1 MKILFLTTAH
11 NSLSQRLLIEL
22 TDREHEVAVTLA
34 SSDEAM
40 LKGAAENEPELIIA
54 PMLKASIP
62 QAITDKHLCL
72 IVHPGIMGDRG
83 PSSLDWAIKNGETVW
98 GVSILQAYEEWDA
111 GPIFATREFKVPT
124 PAVPKSQLYRQEVT
138 EAAVEAVLE
147 ALEKLQNPRF
157 APRPLDYSH
166 PDVRGTWRAPMRQ
179 ADRAIDWS
187 RDATEAIV
195 AKINS
200 ADSAPGVLDHSF
212 GAAYYLYGAHVED
225 RLKGAP
231 GALLAQRDGA
241 ICVGTRDGAL
251 WITHMKLKDRV
262 DPKEA
267 GCGVADPGPG
277 CANCTLEIC
286 PAAQIKL
293 PATVALG
300 LRAANAPK
308 APLAVDAAPDYR
320 TFQEIRYVEDGSVG
334 RLHFDFS
341 NGAMSTD
348 QCYRLRD
355 AFLYARSR
363 PTKVIELLGG
373 ADFFSNGIHLNVIEA
388 AEDPALESWRNINA
402 IDDVV
407 LEILNTMSHL
417 VVAGVCGNAGAGG
430 AIMPLAADYVYARE
444 GVVFNPHYK
453 GMGGLYGSEYWTYTL
468 PRRVGAERALELTE
482 GLKPMGTREAKRI
495 GFIDDAF
502 GASVAEFQSCV
513 AERSAALAA
522 RADFWQLLRDKHERR
537 LADERAKPLAAYR
550 AEELARM
557 RENFWGP
564 DPAYHAAR
572 RRFVY
577 KGEPRRP
584 RETVAA
590 VAENARPGLLEQLVQ
605 RARAFKRREAS

>member
-22 TDREHEVAVTLA
+22 TDRGHDVAVTLA

-40 LKGAAENEPELIIA
+40 LKSAAETQPELIIA
-54 PMLKASIP
+54 PMLKVAIPKSI
-62 QAITDKHLCL
+62 TEKHLCL
-72 IVHPGIMGDRG
+72 IVHPEIMGDRG

-98 GVSILQAYEEWDA
+98 GVSILEAHEEFDA
-111 GPIFATREFKVPT
+111 GAIWARREFAVPA
-124 PAVPKSQLYRQEVT
+124 PAVSKSQLYRQEVT
-138 EAAVEAVLE
+138 EAAIAAVLE
-147 ALEKLQNPRF
+147 ALENIQTSGF
-157 APRPLDYSH
+157 APQPLDYSR
-166 PDVRGTWRAPMRQ
+166 PDVRGTLRPPMRQ
-179 ADRAIDWS
+179 ADRAITWS
-187 RDATEAIV
+187 WDATEAIV

-212 GAAYYLYGAHVED
+212 GAAFYLYGAHVED

-231 GALLAQRDGA
+231 GAILAQRDGA
-241 ICVGTRDGAL
+241 VCVGTKDGAV
-251 WITHMKLKDRV
+251 WITHMKAKDRV
-262 DPKEA
+262 DPKGA

-277 CANCTLEIC
+277 CANCVLEIC

-293 PATVALG
+293 PATIALG
-300 LRAANAPK
+300 RRAANAPK
-308 APLAVDAAPDYR
+308 EPLPIDAAPDYR
-320 TFQEIRYVEDGSVG
+320 TYQEIRYVEDGSVG

-341 NGAMSTD
+341 NGAMSTE

-355 AFLYARSR
+355 AFLYARGR

-373 ADFFSNGIHLNVIEA
+373 ADFYSNGIHLNVIEA
-388 AEDPALESWRNINA
+388 SDDPALESWRNINA

-502 GASVAEFQSCV
+502 GASVAEFQNLV
-513 AERSAALAA
+513 AQRSAALAA
-522 RADFWQLLRDKHERR
+522 RPDFWRLLREKHERR

-577 KGEPRRP
+577 KGEARRMSAMP
-584 RETVAA
+584 KDAALAPSHGLFDELRRRVRAFAGKAA
-590 VAENARPGLLEQLVQ
+590 V
-605 RARAFKRREAS
+605 

>member
-22 TDREHEVAVTLA
+22 TDRGHEVDVTLA

-40 LKGAAENEPELIIA
+40 LKGATENEPELIIA

-62 QAITDKHLCL
+62 KAITDKHLCL

-111 GPIFATREFKVPT
+111 GPIFATREFTVPA
-124 PAVPKSQLYRQEVT
+124 PAVSKSQLYRQEVT
-138 EAAVEAVLE
+138 EAAVAAVLE
-147 ALEKLQNPRF
+147 AIEKIQTPEF
-157 APRPLDYSH
+157 APQPLDYSR
-166 PDVRGTWRAPMRQ
+166 PDVRGTWRPPMRQ

-187 RDATEAIV
+187 RDTTETIV

-212 GAAYYLYGAHVED
+212 GAAFYLYGAHVED
-225 RLKGAP
+225 RLKGAA
-231 GALLAQRDGA
+231 GSILAQRDGA
-241 ICVGTRDGAL
+241 VCVGTRDGAV
-251 WITHMKLKDRV
+251 WITHMKAKDRV
-262 DPKEA
+262 GPKEA
-267 GCGVADPGPG
+267 SCGVADPGPG
-277 CANCTLEIC
+277 CANCVLEIC

-293 PATVALG
+293 PATMALG
-300 LRAANAPK
+300 RRAANAPK
-308 APLAVDAAPDYR
+308 SPLPIEAAPDYR
-320 TFQEIRYVEDGSVG
+320 TFQEVRYVEEGSVG
-334 RLHFDFS
+334 RLYFDFS
-341 NGAMSTD
+341 NGAMSTE

-388 AEDPALESWRNINA
+388 SEDPALESWRNINA
-402 IDDVV
+402 IDDIV

-430 AIMPLAADYVYARE
+430 AIMPLAADFVYARE

-453 GMGGLYGSEYWTYTL
+453 GMGGLYGSEYWTYVL
-468 PRRVGAERALELTE
+468 PRRVGAERAFELTE

-502 GASVAEFQSCV
+502 GTSVAEFQKCV

-522 RADFWQLLRDKHERR
+522 RADFWQLLRAKHDRR
-537 LADERAKPLAAYR
+537 LADERVKPLAAYR
-550 AEELARM
+550 AEELAQM

-577 KGEPRRP
+577 KGEPPRP
-584 RETVAA
+584 RERVTL
-590 VAENARPGLLEQLVQ
+590 VAENARPGLLEQFLQ
-605 RARAFKRREAS
+605 RARALTSRAAS

>member
-22 TDREHEVAVTLA
+22 TDRGHEVAVTLA

-40 LKGAAENEPELIIA
+40 LKGAEETKPELIIA
-54 PMLKASIP
+54 PMLKAAIP
-62 QAITDKHLCL
+62 KAITDKHLCL
-72 IVHPGIMGDRG
+72 IVHPGIVGDRG
-83 PSSLDWAIKNGETVW
+83 PSSLDWAIKNGESVW
-98 GVSILQAYEEWDA
+98 GVTILQADEDWDS
-111 GPIFATREFKVPT
+111 GPIFATREFPMPS
-124 PAVPKSQLYRQEVT
+124 PAVSKSQLYRQEVT
-138 EAAVEAVLE
+138 EAAIAAVLE
-147 ALEKLQNPRF
+147 TIEKLKTPGF
-157 APRPLDYSH
+157 APQPLDYSR
-166 PDVRGTWRAPMRQ
+166 PGVRGIWRSPMRQ
-179 ADRAIDWS
+179 ADRAVDWS
-187 RDATEAIV
+187 RDTTDAIV
-195 AKINS
+195 TKINC

-212 GAAYYLYGAHVED
+212 GAPDHLYGAHFED
-225 RLKGAP
+225 RLKGEP
-231 GALLAQRDGA
+231 GAIIAQRDGA
-241 ICVGTRDGAL
+241 VCIGTKDGAV
-251 WITHMKLKDRV
+251 WITHMKLKERL
-262 DPKEA
+262 DPQEA
-267 GCGVADPGPG
+267 GCGVTDPGLR

-293 PATVALG
+293 PAAVALG
-300 LRAANAPK
+300 RLAANAPK
-308 APLAVDAAPDYR
+308 SPLPIDAAPDHR
-320 TFQEIRYVEDGSVG
+320 TFQEIRYVEKGSVG
-334 RLHFDFS
+334 TLHFDFS

-355 AFLYARSR
+355 AFLHARSR

-417 VVAGVCGNAGAGG
+417 VVAGFRGNAGAGG
-430 AIMPLAADYVYARE
+430 TILPLAADYVYARD
-444 GVVFNPHYK
+444 GVVLNPHYK
-453 GMGGLYGSEYWTYTL
+453 GMGGLYGSEYWTYLL

-502 GASVAEFQSCV
+502 GASVAEFQSLV

-522 RADFWQLLRDKHERR
+522 REDFWQLLREKHERR
-537 LADERAKPLAAYR
+537 LADERVKPLAAYR
-550 AEELARM
+550 AEELAQM
-557 RENFWGP
+557 RENFWGA

-577 KGEPRRP
+577 KGEPKRQ
-584 RETVAA
+584 REPVKL
-590 VAENARPGLLEQLVQ
+590 VAENARPGLLEQLLG
-605 RARAFKRREAS
+605 RARAFTSRVAS

>member
-22 TDREHEVAVTLA
+22 TERGHEVAVTLA

-54 PMLKASIP
+54 PMLKAAIP
-62 QAITDKHLCL
+62 KVITDQHLCL
-72 IVHPGIMGDRG
+72 IVHPGIKGDRG
-83 PSSLDWAIKNGETVW
+83 PSSLDWAIKNGERVW
-98 GVSILQAYEEWDA
+98 GATVLEASDEWDA
-111 GPIFATREFKVPT
+111 GPIWATREFKMPT
-124 PAVPKSQLYRQEVT
+124 PAVSKSQLYRQEVT
-138 EAAVEAVLE
+138 EAAVAAVLE
-147 ALEKLQNPRF
+147 AVEKFRATGFTPEV
-157 APRPLDYSH
+157 LDYTR
-166 PDVRGTWRAPMRQ
+166 PDVRGTWRSPMRQ

-187 RDATEAIV
+187 QDSTEAIV
-195 AKINS
+195 TKINA
-200 ADSAPGVLDHSF
+200 ADSAPGVLDRSF
-212 GAAYYLYGAHVED
+212 GAEFYLYDAHVED

-231 GALLAQRDGA
+231 GAFLAQRNGA
-241 ICVGTRDGAL
+241 ICVGTKDGAV

-262 DPKEA
+262 DRNEA
-267 GCGVADPGPG
+267 GCGVPDPGPG
-277 CANCTLEIC
+277 CVNCALDIC

-293 PATVALG
+293 PATMALG
-300 LRAANAPK
+300 RRAANAPK
-308 APLAVDAAPDYR
+308 APLPIDAAPDYR

-334 RLHFDFS
+334 RLHFEFS
-341 NGAMSTD
+341 NGAMSTR
-348 QCYRLRD
+348 QCFRLRD

-363 PTKVIELLGG
+363 PTKIIELVGG

-388 AEDPALESWRNINA
+388 SDDPALESWRNIIA

-417 VVAGVCGNAGAGG
+417 VVAGFCGNAGAGG
-430 AIMPLAADYVYARE
+430 AILPLAADYVYARE

-453 GMGGLYGSEYWTYTL
+453 GMGGLYGSEYLTYLL

-482 GLKPMGTREAKRI
+482 CLKPMGTRDAKRI

-502 GASVAEFQSCV
+502 GASVAEFQKRL
-513 AERSAALAA
+513 AERSAALAT
-522 RADFWQLLRDKHERR
+522 RQDFWLMLRDKHERR
-537 LADERAKPLAAYR
+537 LADERVKPLAAYR
-550 AEELARM
+550 AEELAQM

-577 KGEPRRP
+577 KGEPRRI
-584 RETVAA
+584 A
-590 VAENARPGLLEQLVQ
+590 VKPLQSAVSPSPGLFGELRRRV
-605 RARAFKRREAS
+605 RAFAGRGAL

>member
-1 MKILFLTTAH
+1 MKA
-11 NSLSQRLLIEL
+11 
-22 TDREHEVAVTLA
+22 
-34 SSDEAM
+34 
-40 LKGAAENEPELIIA
+40 
-54 PMLKASIP
+54 
-62 QAITDKHLCL
+62 
-72 IVHPGIMGDRG
+72 
-83 PSSLDWAIKNGETVW
+83 
-98 GVSILQAYEEWDA
+98 
-111 GPIFATREFKVPT
+111 
-124 PAVPKSQLYRQEVT
+124 
-138 EAAVEAVLE
+138 
-147 ALEKLQNPRF
+147 
-157 APRPLDYSH
+157 
-166 PDVRGTWRAPMRQ
+166 
-179 ADRAIDWS
+179 
-187 RDATEAIV
+187 
-195 AKINS
+195 
-200 ADSAPGVLDHSF
+200 
-212 GAAYYLYGAHVED
+212 
-225 RLKGAP
+225 
-231 GALLAQRDGA
+231 
-241 ICVGTRDGAL
+241 
-251 WITHMKLKDRV
+251 KDRV

-277 CANCTLEIC
+277 CANCVLEIC

-293 PATVALG
+293 PATIALG
-300 LRAANAPK
+300 RRAANAPK
-308 APLAVDAAPDYR
+308 EPLPIDAAPDYR

-341 NGAMSTD
+341 NGAMSTE

-373 ADFFSNGIHLNVIEA
+373 ADFYSNGIHLNVIEA
-388 AEDPALESWRNINA
+388 SDDPALESWRNINA

-417 VVAGVCGNAGAGG
+417 VVVGVCGNAGAGG

-482 GLKPMGTREAKRI
+482 GLRPMGTREAKRI

-502 GASVAEFQSCV
+502 GASVAEFQKYV
-513 AERSAALAA
+513 AEKSAALAA
-522 RADFWQLLRDKHERR
+522 RSDFWQLLRDKHERR

-577 KGEPRRP
+577 KGEPLRQ
-584 RETVAA
+584 RETITL
-590 VAENARPGLLEQLVQ
+590 VAENARPSLLEQLMQ
-605 RARAFKRREAS
+605 RARAFTSREAS

>member
-22 TDREHEVAVTLA
+22 TDRGHEVAVTLA
-34 SSDEAM
+34 PSDEAM
-40 LKGAAENEPELIIA
+40 LKGAAETEPDLIIA
-54 PMLKASIP
+54 PMLKAAIP
-62 QAITDKHLCL
+62 KAIYEKHLCL

-98 GVSILQAYEEWDA
+98 GVSILEAHEEFDA
-111 GPIFATREFKVPT
+111 GPIFATRECAVPT
-124 PAVPKSQLYRQEVT
+124 PAVSKSQLYRQEMT
-138 EAAVEAVLE
+138 EAAVAAVLE
-147 ALEKLQNPRF
+147 ALEKLQTSGF
-157 APRPLDYSH
+157 APQPLDYSRA
-166 PDVRGTWRAPMRQ
+166 DVRGILRPPMRQ

-187 RDATEAIV
+187 HDATGAIV

-200 ADSAPGVLDHSF
+200 ADSAPGVLDQSF

-231 GALLAQRDGA
+231 GEILAQRDGA
-241 ICVGTRDGAL
+241 ICVGTRDGAV
-251 WITHMKLKDRV
+251 WITHMKAKDRV

-267 GCGVADPGPG
+267 ACGVADPGPG
-277 CANCTLEIC
+277 CANCVLEIC

-293 PATVALG
+293 PATMALG
-300 LRAANAPK
+300 RRAANAPK
-308 APLAVDAAPDYR
+308 LPLTVDAAPDYR
-320 TFQEIRYVEDGSVG
+320 TFQEIRYVENGSVG
-334 RLHFDFS
+334 RLHFDFY

-348 QCYRLRD
+348 QCLRLRD

-363 PTKVIELLGG
+363 PTKIIELLGG
-373 ADFFSNGIHLNVIEA
+373 ADFFSNGIHLNVVEA
-388 AEDPALESWRNINA
+388 AENPALESWRNINA

-430 AIMPLAADYVYARE
+430 AILPLAADYVYARE

-453 GMGGLYGSEYWTYTL
+453 GMGGLYGSEYWTYVL

-482 GLKPMGTREAKRI
+482 GLSPMGAREAKRI

-502 GASVAEFQSCV
+502 GSSVLEFRNLV
-513 AERSAALAA
+513 AQRSAALAG

-577 KGEPRRP
+577 KGEPQRIAASPRNGAALPSQGIIGALRRW
-584 RETVAA
+584 V
-590 VAENARPGLLEQLVQ
+590 
-605 RARAFKRREAS
+605 RAFAGKGAL

>member
-22 TDREHEVAVTLA
+22 TDRGHEVAVTLA

-62 QAITDKHLCL
+62 KAITDKHLCL

-111 GPIFATREFKVPT
+111 GPIFATREFTVPT
-124 PAVPKSQLYRQEVT
+124 PAVSKSQLYRQEVT

-147 ALEKLQNPRF
+147 VLEKIQTPGF
-157 APRPLDYSH
+157 APQPLDYSR
-166 PDVRGTWRAPMRQ
+166 PDVRGTWRPPMRQ

-212 GAAYYLYGAHVED
+212 GAEFYLYGAHVED

-231 GALLAQRDGA
+231 GAILAQRDGA
-241 ICVGTRDGAL
+241 VCVGTRDGAV
-251 WITHMKLKDRV
+251 WITHMKAKDRV

-277 CANCTLEIC
+277 CANCVLEIC

-293 PATVALG
+293 PATIALG
-300 LRAANAPK
+300 RRAAAAPK
-308 APLAVDAAPDYR
+308 SPLPIDAAPDYR
-320 TFQEIRYVEDGSVG
+320 TFQEIRYVEEGSVG

-341 NGAMSTD
+341 NGAMSTE

-388 AEDPALESWRNINA
+388 SEDPALESWRNINA
-402 IDDVV
+402 IDDIV

-430 AIMPLAADYVYARE
+430 AMMPLAADYVYARE

-453 GMGGLYGSEYWTYTL
+453 GMGGLYGSEYWTYAL

-502 GASVAEFQSCV
+502 GTSVAEFQKCV

-577 KGEPRRP
+577 KGEPRGS
-584 RETVAA
+584 RETVTL
-590 VAENARPGLLEQLVQ
+590 VAENARPGLLEQFLQ
-605 RARAFKRREAS
+605 RARALTSRAAS

>member
-22 TDREHEVAVTLA
+22 TDRGHEVAVTLA

-40 LKGAAENEPELIIA
+40 LKGATENEPELIIA

-62 QAITDKHLCL
+62 KAITDKHLCL

-83 PSSLDWAIKNGETVW
+83 PSSLDWAIRNGETVW

-111 GPIFATREFKVPT
+111 GPIFATREFTVPT
-124 PAVPKSQLYRQEVT
+124 PAVSKSQLYRQEVT
-138 EAAVEAVLE
+138 EAAVAAVLE
-147 ALEKLQNPRF
+147 AIEKIQTPEF
-157 APRPLDYSH
+157 APQPLDYSR
-166 PDVRGTWRAPMRQ
+166 PDVRGTWRPPMRQ
-179 ADRAIDWS
+179 ADRAIDLS
-187 RDATEAIV
+187 RDTTETIV

-225 RLKGAP
+225 RLKGAA
-231 GALLAQRDGA
+231 GSILAQRDGA
-241 ICVGTRDGAL
+241 VCVGTRDGAV
-251 WITHMKLKDRV
+251 WITHMKARDRV

-267 GCGVADPGPG
+267 SCGVADPGPG
-277 CANCTLEIC
+277 CANCVLEIC
-286 PAAQIKL
+286 PAAHIKL
-293 PATVALG
+293 PATMALG
-300 LRAANAPK
+300 RRAASAPK
-308 APLAVDAAPDYR
+308 SPLPIEAAPDYR
-320 TFQEIRYVEDGSVG
+320 TFQEVRYVEEGSVG
-334 RLHFDFS
+334 RLYFDFS
-341 NGAMSTD
+341 NGAMSTE

-388 AEDPALESWRNINA
+388 SEDPALESWRNINA
-402 IDDVV
+402 IDDIV

-430 AIMPLAADYVYARE
+430 AIMPLAADFVYARE

-453 GMGGLYGSEYWTYTL
+453 GMGGLYGSEYWTYVL
-468 PRRVGAERALELTE
+468 PRRVGAERAFELTE

-502 GASVAEFQSCV
+502 GTSVAEFQKCV

-522 RADFWQLLRDKHERR
+522 REDFWQLLRAKHDRR
-537 LADERAKPLAAYR
+537 LADERVKPLAAYR
-550 AEELARM
+550 AEELAQM

-577 KGEPRRP
+577 KGEPPRP
-584 RETVAA
+584 RERVTL
-590 VAENARPGLLEQLVQ
+590 VAENARPGLLEQFLQ
-605 RARAFKRREAS
+605 RARALTSRAAS

>member
-22 TDREHEVAVTLA
+22 TDRGHEVAVTLA
-34 SSDEAM
+34 SSEEAM
-40 LKGAAENEPELIIA
+40 LKGAAENEPELVIA
-54 PMLKASIP
+54 PMLKAAIP
-62 QAITDKHLCL
+62 KAITEKHLCL

-83 PSSLDWAIKNGETVW
+83 PSSLDWAIMNGETDW
-98 GVSILQAYEEWDA
+98 GATVIQAWEEWDA
-111 GPIFATREFKVPT
+111 GPIFATREFKIPA

-138 EAAVEAVLE
+138 EAAVAAVLE
-147 ALEKLQNPRF
+147 VLDNLQRPDF
-157 APRPLDYSH
+157 MPKPLDYSR
-166 PDVRGTWRAPMRQ
+166 PDVRGTWRSPMRQ
-179 ADRAIDWS
+179 ADRAIDWT
-187 RDATEAIV
+187 RDKTETIV
-195 AKINS
+195 TKINA
-200 ADSAPGVLDHSF
+200 ADSAPGVLDHAF
-212 GAAYYLYGAHVED
+212 GAPYYLFGAHYED

-231 GALLAQRDGA
+231 GAILAQRDSA
-241 ICVGTRDGAL
+241 ICVGTSDGAV
-251 WITHMKLKDRV
+251 WITHMKLKDRI
-262 DPKEA
+262 DAKEA

-293 PATVALG
+293 PATIALG
-300 LRAANAPK
+300 RRAANAPK
-308 APLAVDAAPDYR
+308 SALPIEAQPDYR
-320 TFQEIRYVEDGSVG
+320 TFQEIRYVEEGPVG

-373 ADFFSNGIHLNVIEA
+373 VDFFSNGIHLNVIEA

-453 GMGGLYGSEYWTYTL
+453 GMGGLYGSEYWTYVL
-468 PRRVGAERALELTE
+468 PRRVGEDCAIALTE

-502 GASVAEFQSCV
+502 GTSVAEFQKGV

-522 RADFWQLLRDKHERR
+522 REDFWDLLRAKHERR
-537 LADERAKPLAAYR
+537 LADERVKPLAAYR
-550 AEELARM
+550 AEELAIM

-577 KGEPRRP
+577 KGEPRGQ
-584 RETVAA
+584 RETVTL
-590 VAENARPGLLEQLVQ
+590 VANNPRPTLLEQLMQ
-605 RARAFKRREAS
+605 RARLWKGREAS